1 MVDITWLG
9 HGSFQLRLES
19 GEVILL
25 DPWFTGNPKYPSGHT
40 IDRCDAILVTHGHGD
55 HITDMIPLAR
65 KFNAPVVAVHEISEW
80 LKTKGIEDSRG
91 MGKGGTQRVAGVAV
105 TMTHAVHS
113 SSIESGEGGI
123 VYGGEPAGFVLTFA
137 DGRALYFSGDT
148 NVFSDMALIE
158 ELYKPELCIL
168 SIGDHYTMGPREA
181 ALACRLLKA
190 KKVIGMHW
198 GTFPLLSGS
207 PEKLAELAPAGT
219 EIVKMSPGETYRW

>member
-1 MVDITWLG
+1 MA
-9 HGSFQLRLES
+9 
-19 GEVILL
+19 
-25 DPWFTGNPKYPSGHT
+25 K
-40 IDRCDAILVTHGHGD
+40 
-55 HITDMIPLAR
+55 
-65 KFNAPVVAVHEISEW
+65 KFNAPVIAVHEISEW
-80 LKTKGIEDSRG
+80 LGTKGVNSPG
-91 MGKGGTQRVAGVAV
+91 MGKGGTQSICGVAV

-113 SSIESGEGGI
+113 SSIETGDGSPI
-123 VYGGEPAGFVLTFA
+123 YGGEPAGFVLTFA

-198 GTFPLLSGS
+198 GTFPLLHGT
-207 PEKLAELAPAGT
+207 PKKLEAIAPAGT
-219 EIVKMSPGETYRW
+219 EIVKMQPGETYRW